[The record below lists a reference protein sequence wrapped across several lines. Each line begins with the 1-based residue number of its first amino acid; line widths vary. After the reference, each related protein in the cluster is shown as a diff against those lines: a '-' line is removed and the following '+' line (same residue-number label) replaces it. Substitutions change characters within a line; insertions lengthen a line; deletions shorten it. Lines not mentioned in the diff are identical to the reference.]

1 MEKLHTDRLPRWL
14 RWCFHLI
21 VPGIIIV
28 GTIFW
33 IVSSKGSIAGIIS
46 IIFVALGLIF
56 SFFQVFP
63 VGKSHHAATAA
74 PSPSTPH
81 PQQIIIQFPQTAPL
95 PNSAVTTTVLPNTQ
109 PVEVISTHPLPQPLE
124 TGNIHTLTANAPA
137 RHREDWGEAPYIEHL
152 YGREQECATLRHW
165 LVEDTC
171 RLVALIGIGG
181 VGKTSVASVVVNLVK
196 SSFTCI
202 FWRSLQNA
210 PAFSVLIE
218 DCLLL
223 LKDQQQIAV
232 PGDTEQQITLLLH
245 YLQERRC
252 LIVLDNL
259 ESVLQD
265 GSRSGEYRAEC
276 AGYGRLLQR
285 IGETEHQSCLLLTS
299 REKPREV
306 ALLEGSASATRV
318 LALSG
323 VGKKAGK
330 ELLADTGLFGTD
342 ETWASFIRL
351 YAGNPLALKLA
362 TEPVRELF
370 AGDIAHFLQEGGA
383 VFGDIYDLLE
393 QQFRRLS
400 VQEQEILYWLAI
412 EREAVAL
419 EDLYKDMV
427 YPVAKGTFLELL
439 KSLRRRSMIEP
450 QVNGTFTLQPV
461 IMEYVTA
468 GFGAQVVKEISS
480 GRSHIFSSHA
490 LLKAHV
496 QEYVRESQVR
506 FIVRPIAAQLCAHLG
521 QEKTEQK
528 LKELLAPL
536 RKTGTAKPSYAPGNV
551 LNLLLHLQSDLHGA
565 DFSYLPI
572 RQAYL
577 QGAILPAVNFAYADL
592 TSSVFTET
600 FGNVRSVA
608 LRPDA
613 QLLAAGTATGEIQVW
628 RLPEGIPFL
637 TLQGHSDWV
646 RTIVFSPD
654 GSTLASGSDDQTI
667 RLWDSA
673 NGQCL
678 NILRGHSGRI
688 YSLAYSADGTMLASG
703 SDDQTVRLWQSQTGL
718 AATVFHG
725 HSERVRAVAFSPDGS
740 MVASGSEDKTVRL
753 WQVNGNDG
761 QGQPLKTLAEG
772 MGRVYTVAFST
783 DGSKLA
789 SGGDERSIRLWQVSS
804 GRCLQKFQGHSGRI
818 YSLAFGG
825 DNATIA
831 GAGDD
836 QSVRIWQV
844 GTGQCLKVLQGHS
857 NRIRSI
863 AFSADGNMLASGGDD
878 QSVRLWQVGS
888 GQCLKVLQ
896 GHSSWIYAVAFSPDG
911 GLIAHDNED
920 RSVRLWSVHTGQY
933 VQTLRGHT
941 SWVYSLAFTPD
952 GSMVASGSDD
962 HTVRLWQVANGQ
974 CLRVLSGHTGR
985 VRSVAVSPDGSMVAS
1000 GSDDQ
1005 TVRLW
1010 QVNTGQC
1017 LRVLSVHSSRVRSVT
1032 FSPDGS
1038 MLASGSDDQTL
1049 CLWRVS
1055 DGQTLQTLHG
1065 HDGTIW
1071 SAVFNNT
1078 GVLLASGSDDQT
1090 IRLWRVSDGQCLH
1103 TLSGHT
1109 SRVYSI
1115 AFSPDDET
1123 LASGSEDQTIRL
1135 WNVSTG
1141 TCRQIL
1147 TGHSSRVRSV
1157 TFNASGTLLASG
1169 SHDGTVKVWDS
1180 QTGQCTETLRN
1191 DKPYEHMNI
1200 TGMRGVTLAQKA
1212 MLKTLG
1218 AIEDH
1223 EQSLNV

>member
-1 MEKLHTDRLPRWL
+1 
-14 RWCFHLI
+14 LI

-33 IVSSKGSIAGIIS
+33 IVSSKGSIAAIIS

-63 VGKSHHAATAA
+63 LAKSHHAPIPA
-74 PSPSTPH
+74 PSPSTPQ
-81 PQQIIIQFPQTAPL
+81 PQQIIIQFPQTATL
-95 PNSAVTTTVLPNTQ
+95 PISAAMTTILPDTQ
-109 PVEVISTHPLPQPLE
+109 PVEIISTHPLPLPLE
-124 TGNIHTLTANAPA
+124 TSNTHPLTTNAPA
-137 RHREDWGEAPYIEHL
+137 RPREDWGEAPYVEQL

-181 VGKTSVASVVVNLVK
+181 VGKTSVASVLANLVK
-196 SSFTCI
+196 PSFTYI
-202 FWRSLQNA
+202 FWRSMQNA
-210 PAFSVLIE
+210 PAFSVLVA
-218 DCLLL
+218 DCIRLLS
-223 LKDQQQIAV
+223 DQQQVAV
-232 PGDTEQQITLLLH
+232 PGDIEQQIALLLH

-252 LIVLDNL
+252 LIVLDNM
-259 ESVLQD
+259 ESVMQE

-276 AGYGRLLQR
+276 VGYGRLLQR
-285 IGETEHQSCLLLTS
+285 IGETDHQSCILLTS

-318 LALSG
+318 LALTG
-323 VGKKAGK
+323 VGQKAGK
-330 ELLADTGLFGTD
+330 ELLADAGLFGTD
-342 ETWASFIRL
+342 ETWARFIHL

-362 TEPVRELF
+362 AEPVRELF
-370 AGDIAHFLQEGGA
+370 AGDLARFLQEGGA

-393 QQFRRLS
+393 QQFQRLS
-400 VQEQEILYWLAI
+400 AQEQELLYWLAI
-412 EREAVAL
+412 EREAVSL
-419 EDLYKDMV
+419 EDMYKDLV
-427 YPVAKGTFLELL
+427 YPVAKGTFLEVL

-450 QVNGTFTLQPV
+450 QGNGTFTLQPV

-468 GFGAQVVKEISS
+468 DFGAQVVKEISS

-490 LLKAHV
+490 LLKAHA
-496 QEYVRESQVR
+496 QEFVRESQVR

-521 QEKTEQK
+521 REKTEHK
-528 LKELLAPL
+528 LKELLTTL
-536 RKTGTAKPSYAPGNV
+536 RKTGTAKASYAPGNV

-565 DFSYLPI
+565 DFSHLPVW
-572 RQAYL
+572 QAYL
-577 QGAILPAVNFAYADL
+577 QGAILPALNFAHADL

-600 FGNVRSVA
+600 FGNVLAVA
-608 LRPDA
+608 ISPDS
-613 QLLAAGTATGEIQVW
+613 QLLAAGTATGEIQLW
-628 RLPEGIPFL
+628 RLVEGIPFL

-654 GSTLASGSDDQTI
+654 GTTLASGSDDQTI

-673 NGQCL
+673 DGHCL
-678 NILRGHSGRI
+678 NILHGHSGRI
-688 YSLAYSADGTMLASG
+688 YNLAYSADGTMLASG
-703 SDDQTVRLWQSQTGL
+703 SDDQTIRLWQSQMGQAL
-718 AATVFHG
+718 TVFHG

-740 MVASGSEDKTVRL
+740 MLASGSEDKTVRL
-753 WQVNGNDG
+753 WQVNGNGG
-761 QGQPLKTLAEG
+761 QGQLLKTFSEG
-772 MGRVYTVAFST
+772 MGRVYTIAFT
-783 DGSKLA
+783 HDGSMLA
-789 SGGDERSIRLWQVSS
+789 SGGDERSIRLWQVST
-804 GRCLQKFQGHSGRI
+804 GHCLQKFQGHSGRI
-818 YSLAFGG
+818 YSLAFGR

-844 GTGQCLKVLQGHS
+844 STGQCLKVLQGHS

-863 AFSADGNMLASGGDD
+863 AFSADGNTLASGGDD
-878 QSVRLWQVGS
+878 QSVRLWQVAS

-920 RSVRLWSVHTGQY
+920 RSVRLWSVRAGHC
-933 VQTLRGHT
+933 VQTLPGHT
-941 SWVYSLAFTPD
+941 SWVYSVAFSPD
-952 GSMVASGSDD
+952 GSMVVSGSDD
-962 HTVRLWQVANGQ
+962 HTVRLWQVASGQ
-974 CLRVLSGHTGR
+974 CLQVLSGHTGR
-985 VRSVAVSPDGSMVAS
+985 VRSVAFSPDGSMVAS

-1017 LRVLSVHSSRVRSVT
+1017 LRVLSGHSSRVRSVT

-1038 MLASGSDDQTL
+1038 MVASGSDDQTVR
-1049 CLWRVS
+1049 LWQVAS
-1055 DGQTLQTLHG
+1055 GQSLQMLHG
-1065 HDGTIW
+1065 HDGTVW
-1071 SAVFNNT
+1071 SAVFNHT
-1078 GVLLASGSDDQT
+1078 GVLLASGSDDQS
-1090 IRLWRVSDGQCLH
+1090 IRLWRISDGQCLH

-1109 SRVYSI
+1109 GRVYAA
-1115 AFSPDDET
+1115 AFSPDDDT

-1135 WNVSTG
+1135 WEVSTG
-1141 TCRQIL
+1141 TCRQTL

-1157 TFNASGTLLASG
+1157 TFNATDTLLASG
-1169 SHDGTVKVWDS
+1169 SHDGTVKLWDR
-1180 QTGQCTETLRN
+1180 QTGQCTQTLRN

-1200 TGMRGVTLAQKA
+1200 TGIRGVTPAQKA

-1218 AIEDH
+1218 AIEDQ
-1223 EQSLNV
+1223 E